1 MIISYTLI
9 QYYLCIS

>member
-1 MIISYTLI
+1 MSYTLI